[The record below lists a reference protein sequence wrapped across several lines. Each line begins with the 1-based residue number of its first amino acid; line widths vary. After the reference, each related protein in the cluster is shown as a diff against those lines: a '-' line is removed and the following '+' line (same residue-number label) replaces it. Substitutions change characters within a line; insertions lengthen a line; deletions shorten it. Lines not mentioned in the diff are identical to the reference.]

1 MDSSGVR
8 LRHQGVVVRR
18 GQWTTGI
25 PGVHHA
31 GWLDEDRMNFAVRDR
46 AVLDTAGDDKQ
57 LAGAQG
63 DGAITHLNIE
73 LALDNQEEFVGV
85 GVRVPDKLAGEFDH
99 LDLVVIQ
106 SSDDLRRPVFG
117 ELSELVAEIN
127 GFAATHGFII
137 ATRWVSASAEEI
149 ASCKMPE
156 TPGRHDLF
164 RTAPPAGIEP
174 AT

>member
-1 MDSSGVR
+1 M
-8 LRHQGVVVRR
+8 
-18 GQWTTGI
+18 
-25 PGVHHA
+25 
-31 GWLDEDRMNFAVRDR
+31 RDR

-63 DGAITHLNIE
+63 DGAITYLNIE

-117 ELSELVAEIN
+117 ELSELVAEIK
-127 GFAATHGFII
+127 
-137 ATRWVSASAEEI
+137 EI